1 MVPHTLLLSKVCGFY
16 LGGKKLGSKEQE
28 ELRKQLFETN
38 LSLALLKR
46 SENYLYNPEY
56 RDLRM
61 LKIKLDKLL
70 KKLALKAAE
79 ERKNSQEKKEGRK
92 L

>member
-1 MVPHTLLLSKVCGFY
+1 MGT
-16 LGGKKLGSKEQE
+16 KEHE

-38 LSLALLKR
+38 LSLALLER

-61 LKIKLDKLL
+61 LKIKLDKLI
-70 KKLALKAAE
+70 KQMALKAAE
-79 ERKNSQEKKEGRK
+79 ERKNSQEKEEGRR

>member
-1 MVPHTLLLSKVCGFY
+1 MGT
-16 LGGKKLGSKEQE
+16 KEHE

-38 LSLALLKR
+38 LSLALLKK
-46 SENYLYNPEY
+46 SENYLYNSEY

-61 LKIKLDKLL
+61 LKIKLDKLI

-79 ERKNSQEKKEGRK
+79 ERKNSQEKEVGRR